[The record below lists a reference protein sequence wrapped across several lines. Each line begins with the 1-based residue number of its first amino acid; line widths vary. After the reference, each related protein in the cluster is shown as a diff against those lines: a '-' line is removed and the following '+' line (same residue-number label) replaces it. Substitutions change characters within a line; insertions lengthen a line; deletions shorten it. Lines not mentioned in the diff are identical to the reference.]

1 LRHAGWRAY
10 IQVQFSNWA
19 FVSGWQFRDKKSAT
33 TVFTKT
39 SKQNSKYQ
47 LTIEKLKN
55 RNPTHFWVGFFL
67 KPTLFCKTW
76 VIMTVQYKLIR
87 QSNIDPFHNWVPGGS
102 NPRKKRIKSENYC
115 KIAIWGKFYL
125 INFVVPPHHNRKAA
139 KTRANLQ
146 SIILKYT
153 ESNWPLLLRDFVQSS
168 RVGNRIQRSIHALG
182 YIPKSL
188 WFRSYQSLL
197 AQNFIIRNMQ
207 SSSIKLLLD
216 RNEKMKLDSY
226 IRIHADISLWV
237 I

>member
-1 LRHAGWRAY
+1 MTPFTTEFPEVRIPEKKGSSPKIIAKL
-10 IQVQFSNWA
+10 QFGVNFIWLI
-19 FVSGWQFRDKKSAT
+19 F
-33 TVFTKT
+33 
-39 SKQNSKYQ
+39 NQ
-47 LTIEKLKN
+47 LK
-55 RNPTHFWVGFFL
+55 H
-67 KPTLFCKTW
+67 
-76 VIMTVQYKLIR
+76 
-87 QSNIDPFHNWVPGGS
+87 
-102 NPRKKRIKSENYC
+102 
-115 KIAIWGKFYL
+115 
-125 INFVVPPHHNRKAA
+125 FVVPPHHNRKAA